1 MNGLDTDDELEVQL
15 TQALEHYLMAAAAAD
30 LLPLL
35 CCSVVEALLSRQAGV
50 SAGMVLLPQDQV
62 DGHGGWGF
70 PVRVV
75 VHPDLPLLCCTQCG
89 ASPSSS
95 LSASGR

>member
-30 LLPLL
+30 LLPPAVLH
-35 CCSVVEALLSRQAGV
+35 SVV
-50 SAGMVLLPQDQV
+50 
-62 DGHGGWGF
+62 
-70 PVRVV
+70 
-75 VHPDLPLLCCTQCG
+75 
-89 ASPSSS
+89 ASPS

>member
-35 CCSVVEALLSRQAGV
+35 CCSVV
-50 SAGMVLLPQDQV
+50 
-62 DGHGGWGF
+62 
-70 PVRVV
+70 
-75 VHPDLPLLCCTQCG
+75 
-89 ASPSSS
+89 ASPS